1 MAKLIAKGAPTA
13 VREALAVIRR
23 VPDLSLADAY
33 DAETA
38 AGAAALTSGEPLEG
52 IQAFFEKRDPRW
64 PEEWVIADSSRFDF
78 SLPRR
83 PARSCCSCPRR
94 RISGGSTT

>member
-33 DAETA
+33 AAETA

-64 PEEWVIADSSRFDF
+64 PEN
-78 SLPRR
+78 
-83 PARSCCSCPRR
+83 
-94 RISGGSTT
+94 G